1 MAKSIQSFREWAISQ
16 GGNVGNPVVNNYRG
30 QCVSMVQ
37 QYLYQVFDI
46 PYAPRGNAKD
56 FVPPK
61 FVRASAP
68 VRAGDIVRWG
78 ASKYSKYGHIGMID
92 DDNLYLFQNRLR
104 DGRVHRGRPLDAG
117 YTIFRPS
124 VAFTIKNSAETRYTI
139 KKGDTFWGLE
149 NAWGIAH
156 GVLQRLNPSIDPKK
170 LQIGQSIRRSQQ
182 RDEKRKNRVAAMD
195 HGYFSFVRH
204 TVYGRKK

>member
-1 MAKSIQSFREWAISQ
+1 MPISLQSFRERVIAQ
-16 GGNVGNPVVNNYRG
+16 GGNIGNPVVNNYRG
-30 QCVSMVQ
+30 QCVSLIQ

-61 FVRASAP
+61 FTKVSGSP
-68 VRAGDIVRWG
+68 RAGDIVSWG

-92 DDNLYLFQNRLR
+92 DDNLYLFQNRLG
-104 DGRVHRGRPLDAG
+104 DGRVYRGRPLDGG

-149 NAWGIAH
+149 NAWRIPH
-156 GVLQRLNPSIDPKK
+156 GTLQRINQGIDPKK
-170 LQIGQSIRRSQQ
+170 LQIGQSIRRS
-182 RDEKRKNRVAAMD
+182 
-195 HGYFSFVRH
+195 
-204 TVYGRKK
+204 